1 MLPFVVLDHEIK
13 GVDNSTHNF
22 LNTMNIIES
31 IGRTPLVELEKTGA
45 GLGAR
50 MFLKSEFFNPRASV
64 KDRIGAAMIED
75 AEKNGLLTPE
85 SVVIE
90 PTSGNTGIAL
100 AFVCAA
106 KGYKCIL
113 TMPETMS
120 KERRILLRLLG
131 SEIVLTPGP
140 KGMGGAI
147 AKANQLLEQ
156 HGEKGFMP
164 QQFNNPANPA
174 IHRKTTAEEIWSGL
188 EGKVDCLVA
197 GVGTGGTITG
207 VSEVIK
213 ERNPDMI
220 TVAVEPAES
229 PVITQTRNGEEIKPG
244 PHKIQGIGAGF
255 VPKNLNLNI
264 VDEVELVSSEDA
276 FDMARKVSLEEGIL
290 AGIST
295 GATVTAATRIASRPE
310 MVGKNIVVIGASCG
324 ERYLTTPLAAK
335 AVEEVMDAVAEE
347 V

>member
-1 MLPFVVLDHEIK
+1 
-13 GVDNSTHNF
+13 
-22 LNTMNIIES
+22 MNIIQS
-31 IGRTPLVELEKTGA
+31 IGRTPLIELEKCNQGTPA
-45 GLGAR
+45 KL
-50 MFLKSEFFNPRASV
+50 FLKSEFFNPLASV
-64 KDRIGAAMIED
+64 KDRIGAAMIEA
-75 AEKNGLLTPE
+75 AELDGSLKPD

-131 SEIVLTPGP
+131 ADIVLTPGP

-147 AKANQLLEQ
+147 ARANQILDEY
-156 HGEKGFMP
+156 GDRGFMP

-174 IHRKTTAEEIWSGL
+174 IHRKTTAEEIWSSL
-188 EGKVDCLVA
+188 EGQVDCLVA

-213 ERNPDMI
+213 ERNPDMV

-229 PVITQTRNGEEIKPG
+229 PVITQTRNGDEVKPG

-255 VPKNLNLNI
+255 VPKNLNLGI
-264 VDEVELVSSEDA
+264 VDDVELVSSEEA

-295 GATVTAATRIASRPE
+295 GATIAAALRVAHRPE
-310 MVGKNIVVIGASCG
+310 MAGKNIVVIGASCG
-324 ERYLTTPLAAK
+324 ERYLSTPLAAK
-335 AVEEVMDAVAEE
+335 AVEEVMNAVAEDA
-347 V
+347 

>member
-1 MLPFVVLDHEIK
+1 
-13 GVDNSTHNF
+13 
-22 LNTMNIIES
+22 MNIIES
-31 IGRTPLVELEKTGA
+31 IGKTPLVELQKITA
-45 GLGAR
+45 GCKAR
-50 MFLKSEFFNPRASV
+50 VFLKSEFFNPLASV
-64 KDRIGAAMIED
+64 KDRIGAAMIET
-75 AEKNGLLTPE
+75 AEKDGLLTPD

-120 KERRILLRLLG
+120 KERRVLLRLLG
-131 SEIVLTPGP
+131 ADIVLTPGP

-147 AKANQLLEQ
+147 AKATQLMEEYGDLA
-156 HGEKGFMP
+156 FMP

-174 IHRKTTAEEIWSGL
+174 IHRKTTAEEIWSGMD
-188 EGKVDCLVA
+188 GQVDCFVA

-213 ERNPDMI
+213 ERNPNMLS
-220 TVAVEPAES
+220 VAVEPVES
-229 PVITQTRNGEEIKPG
+229 PVITQTRNGEEVKPG

-255 VPKNLNLNI
+255 VPQNLNI
-264 VDEVELVSSEDA
+264 DILDEVQLVSSDES
-276 FDMARKVSLEEGIL
+276 FDMAREITLKEGVL

-295 GATVTAATRIASRPE
+295 GATVTAALRIAKRPE
-310 MVGKNIVVIGASCG
+310 MEGKNIVVLGASCG
-324 ERYLTTPLAAK
+324 ERYLSTPLAAQ
-335 AVEEVMDAVAEE
+335 AASEVMDAVAEPL
-347 V
+347 

>member
-1 MLPFVVLDHEIK
+1 
-13 GVDNSTHNF
+13 
-22 LNTMNIIES
+22 MNIIES
-31 IGRTPLVELEKTGA
+31 IGRTPLVELEKCGK
-45 GLGAR
+45 GLHGKL
-50 MFLKSEFFNPRASV
+50 FLKSEFFNPLASV
-64 KDRIGAAMIED
+64 KDRIGAAMIEA
-75 AEKNGLLTPE
+75 AEQDGILHSD

-131 SEIVLTPGP
+131 ADIVLTPGP

-147 AKANQLLEQ
+147 ARANQLLEDY
-156 HGEKGFMP
+156 GDRGFMP

-213 ERNPDMI
+213 QRNPDMI

-229 PVITQTRNGEEIKPG
+229 PVITQTRNGEEVKPG

-255 VPKNLNLNI
+255 VPKNLNLDI
-264 VDEVELVSSEDA
+264 VDEVELVASDEA
-276 FDMARKVSLEEGIL
+276 FEMARKVSLEEGVL

-295 GATVTAATRIASRPE
+295 GATITAAIRVASRPE
-310 MVGKNIVVIGASCG
+310 MAGKNIVVIGASCG